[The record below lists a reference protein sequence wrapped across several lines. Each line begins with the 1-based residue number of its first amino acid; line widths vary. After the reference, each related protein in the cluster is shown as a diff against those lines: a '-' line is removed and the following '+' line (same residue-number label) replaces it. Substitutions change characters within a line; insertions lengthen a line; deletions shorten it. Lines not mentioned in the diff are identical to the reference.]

1 MSTGSLKLIYS
12 ITHTGPFD
20 FVNKLLKNSD
30 GVDLVGEVGVV
41 DCGFDTASERRVLG
55 RVRNWAEEEEEA
67 EVEEGLMRSV
77 PRISSSKNC
86 SSVGKTTGNS
96 VRT

>member
-1 MSTGSLKLIYS
+1 MTLFLGMGVCVYKVIATQSFNHS
-12 ITHTGPFD
+12 INQSINRSIVQSFNRSIAHTGPFD

-55 RVRNWAEEEEEA
+55 RVRN
-67 EVEEGLMRSV
+67 
-77 PRISSSKNC
+77 
-86 SSVGKTTGNS
+86 
-96 VRT
+96 